1 MGYFLIISFPG
12 HMFLYQQ
19 FNFVE
24 KQFIMEVLGNTCM
37 VEFIILGH
45 IVVSRKQI
53 NYNYQQR
60 CSKILFVK
68 Y

>member
-37 VEFIILGH
+37 VEFII
-45 IVVSRKQI
+45 
-53 NYNYQQR
+53 
-60 CSKILFVK
+60 
-68 Y
+68 

>member
-1 MGYFLIISFPG
+1 
-12 HMFLYQQ
+12 MFLYQQ

-37 VEFIILGH
+37 VEFIILRH

-53 NYNYQQR
+53 NYNNIINKDVQK
-60 CSKILFVK
+60 SFL
-68 Y
+68 